1 MAYATQAD
9 LVERFGEAELAQ
21 VADMIGAGEADATVI
36 ARALADADAEID
48 AALIGRYALPL
59 ATVPVLLTRIACD
72 LARESLYA
80 DHPTEEITNRAR
92 RVRELLKGI
101 AQGMMRLDVAAAPQ
115 EQSGLGLVEIVTG
128 RRTSPFGG

>member
-1 MAYATQAD
+1 MPYATQAD
-9 LVERFGEAELAQ
+9 MAERFGEAELAQ
-21 VADMIGAGEADATVI
+21 VADLIGNGEPDATVI

-80 DHPTEEITNRAR
+80 DRPTEEITNRAK

-101 AQGMMRLDVAAAPQ
+101 AQGLMRLDPASAPQ
-115 EQSGLGLVEIVTG
+115 EQSGLGLVEIVSG

>member
-1 MAYATQAD
+1 MAYATQDD
-9 LVERFGEAELAQ
+9 LAERFGEAELAQ
-21 VADMIGAGEADATVI
+21 VADMIGNGEADQTVV

-48 AALIGRYALPL
+48 AALVGRYALPI

-80 DHPTEEITNRAR
+80 DHPTEEVTNRAK
-92 RVRELLKGI
+92 RVRDLLKGI
-101 AQGMMRLDVAAAPQ
+101 ATGMMRLDLASAPQ
-115 EQSGLGLVEIVTG
+115 EQSGLGLVEIVSG

>member
-59 ATVPVLLTRIACD
+59 ATVPVLLTRVACD

-80 DHPTEEITNRAR
+80 DHPTEEVTNRAK

-101 AQGMMRLDVAAAPQ
+101 AQGMMRLDVAAAPN
-115 EQSGLGLVEIVTG
+115 EQS
-128 RRTSPFGG
+128 